1 MRSSCQKVKKT
12 NKKINKFSKRHL
24 ENIITRIAKKENIKV
39 NSLCNNWVIRL
50 TKNGKTKSIFGYNF
64 DLNSSPSKMF
74 CDDKYACST
83 ILQQAGIPYVKCKF
97 FDILH
102 SDRQT
107 MIYEI
112 FEYLDINNSGIVCKD
127 NIGTGGKHVY
137 LCYTQK
143 DILLAIDKLAN
154 HNINFIV
161 NPFLHII
168 SEYRVIIL
176 DGEVLLTYKKIPK
189 TVIGNGESTISEL
202 IKDVYKLTDKQIY
215 DCLMPDILPNEIPIF
230 GEKITYSWKN
240 NLQYGANVS
249 FVIDD
254 KKIIENIALQ
264 ATKEIGIRL
273 AAVDIIQIKYVG
285 KYIIKN
291 YRILEI
297 NSGIMMENLYQL
309 GYKKIVKAIYHKII
323 NRMFE

>member
-1 MRSSCQKVKKT
+1 MRSSCQKIKTT
-12 NKKINKFSKRHL
+12 NKKLNTFSKRYL
-24 ENIITRIAKKENIKV
+24 ETIITSIAKKENIEV
-39 NSLCNNWVIRL
+39 SFLCNNWVIRL
-50 TKNGKTKSIFGYNF
+50 TKDGITKNIFGYNF
-64 DLNSSPSKMF
+64 GLNSSTSKMI

-102 SDRQT
+102 SDRQA

-112 FEYLDINNSGIVCKD
+112 FEYLNIYEDGIVCKD
-127 NIGTGGKHVY
+127 NMGTGGKHVY
-137 LCYTQK
+137 LCYTKK
-143 DILLAIDKLAN
+143 DVLLAIDKFAN

-161 NPFLHII
+161 NPFLDIS

-189 TVIGNGESTISEL
+189 IVIGNGESTILEL
-202 IKDVYKLTDKQIY
+202 IKNVSKLTDKQIRN
-215 DCLMPDILPNEIPIF
+215 CLIPESLPNDIPMF
-230 GEKITYSWKN
+230 GEQITYSWKN

-249 FVIDD
+249 LVIED

-264 ATKEIGIRL
+264 ATQEIGIRL
-273 AAVDIIQIKYVG
+273 AAVDIVKIKYVG
-285 KYIIKN
+285 KYNIKD

-297 NSGIMMENLYQL
+297 NSGIMMENLFQL
-309 GYKKIVKAIYHKII
+309 GYKKIVRSIYHKII
-323 NRMFE
+323 NRMFD